1 MSPRG
6 RELNEHMRDEAF
18 ARITHAALEA
28 FSDYGYHGTTMK
40 QIAQASGLSYGL
52 VYHYFPSKERI
63 FRHLVDFALDSSLE
77 AMRALMEAP
86 GKAWD
91 KIMRYSAL
99 LVKNAL
105 TGESALYFLIML
117 QAMTQGKGIPGLLA
131 HVEKKTQAYFD
142 AFTPVIAQAQRSGEA
157 KSGDPRVLAAA
168 YFSFI
173 QGLALFVFHRKGL
186 EKMITPDILLRVL
199 KNDG

>member
-6 RELNEHMRDEAF
+6 RELNEHMRDEALSK
-18 ARITHAALEA
+18 ITHAALEA
-28 FSDYGYHGTTMK
+28 FAEYGYHGTTMK
-40 QIAQASGLSYGL
+40 RIARASGLSYGL

-63 FRHLVDFALDSSLE
+63 FRHLADFALDSSLE
-77 AMRALMEAP
+77 AMRGMMDAP
-86 GKAWD
+86 GNAWD
-91 KIMRYSAL
+91 KITRYSAM

-117 QAMTQGKGIPGLLA
+117 QAMTQGKGIPGLLS
-131 HVEKKTQAYFD
+131 HIEKRTAAYFD
-142 AFTPVIAQAQRSGEA
+142 AFTPVIAQAQ
-157 KSGDPRVLAAA
+157 KSGDARSGDPQVLAAA

-186 EKMITPDILLRVL
+186 EKKISPDILSSVLR
-199 KNDG
+199 KNT